1 MRTKSQG
8 NEVILST
15 YLHPNLIRTTPLLME
30 FCLSK
35 FKTKINQVKSK
46 HHLLQDTFTN
56 LHETNNQ
63 IVPNLFNV
71 YQLFATTGVTIIV
84 ALFLSLFNTMFLR
97 LVFYITELHKIQ
109 VKSQL
114 SFSKSPKQNE
124 HQFYQIKSGITECL
138 KNQVKLFLSKSQ
150 LCISDAQ
157 ASQLTICSMLLQMS
171 SDVPPALSCACLRLG
186 PCSSC
191 I

>member
-15 YLHPNLIRTTPLLME
+15 YLHPNLVRTTPLLIE

-84 ALFLSLFNTMFLR
+84 ALFLSLFNTMFTVHTSSL
-97 LVFYITELHKIQ
+97 LHYRTPQ
-109 VKSQL
+109 NKSQVSQL
-114 SFSKSPKQNE
+114 NFSKSQCKVNTSFSK
-124 HQFYQIKSGITECL
+124 
-138 KNQVKLFLSKSQ
+138 
-150 LCISDAQ
+150 
-157 ASQLTICSMLLQMS
+157 
-171 SDVPPALSCACLRLG
+171 
-186 PCSSC
+186 
-191 I
+191 

>member
-15 YLHPNLIRTTPLLME
+15 YLHPNLIRTTPLLIK
-30 FCLSK
+30 FFLSK

-46 HHLLQDTFTN
+46 HYLLQDTFTN

-84 ALFLSLFNTMFLR
+84 ALFLSLFNTMFTVLTSS
-97 LVFYITELHKIQ
+97 LLHYRTSQNTSQ
-109 VKSQL
+109 VSQSTFPNL
-114 SFSKSPKQNE
+114 QSKMNTSL
-124 HQFYQIKSGITECL
+124 I
-138 KNQVKLFLSKSQ
+138 
-150 LCISDAQ
+150 
-157 ASQLTICSMLLQMS
+157 
-171 SDVPPALSCACLRLG
+171 
-186 PCSSC
+186 
-191 I
+191 